1 MAEVTRVH
9 FGGLVASIP
18 EAYLPGNSPGASS
31 HLGPM
36 KEHQMNASTGTS
48 TESPVTTE
56 DLAAS
61 APGASA
67 ERGAAR
73 RSRGLLILSRYGT
86 LIGFVLMLA
95 IFSHTAD
102 AFLSSSNFTGVLK
115 ASAVLG
121 VLSLGLTIV
130 LILGDF
136 DLSIGFTA
144 TAAGMLAAGTAQS
157 YGMAGGVAAAL
168 LFGLGVGLVNGL
180 IVTRLGVS
188 AFIATLGTGQVI
200 AGWLLAYRDGIQISG
215 DLPGDFTTLGRG
227 TLGPVPYLVIVWFAI
242 ALAAFVLLERTVTG
256 RKMYAVGGNP
266 VAARLSGIDNDRAR
280 LIAFLLSGLLA
291 GAGGLMITSSLG
303 VGNPSS
309 SLSYLLPAFAASFIG
324 AATLRDGQF
333 HVGGTIVGVLMLAFL
348 SNGLVVTG
356 VAPAWTTAAQGIVLI
371 AAVTISAFARRVAA
385 R

>member
-1 MAEVTRVH
+1 MET
-9 FGGLVASIP
+9 
-18 EAYLPGNSPGASS
+18 
-31 HLGPM
+31 
-36 KEHQMNASTGTS
+36 STGTATS
-48 TESPVTTE
+48 VDPGRSLPAHSESANDVTGR
-56 DLAAS
+56 DPSRA
-61 APGASA
+61 
-67 ERGAAR
+67 
-73 RSRGLLILSRYGT
+73 SRGLLFLSRYGT
-86 LIGFVLMLA
+86 LIGFVLMLG
-95 IFSHTAD
+95 IFSYTAD
-102 AFLSSSNFTGVLK
+102 AFLTTSNITGVLK

-121 VLSLGLTIV
+121 VMSLGLTIV

-144 TAAGMLAAGTAQS
+144 TAAGMLAAGTAQTH
-157 YGMAGGVAAAL
+157 GMAGGTAAAL

-200 AGWLLAYRDGIQISG
+200 AGWLLAYRDGIQVSG
-215 DLPGDFTTLGRG
+215 NLPEDFTTLGRG
-227 TLGPVPYLVIVWFAI
+227 TFGPVPYLVLVWFGI
-242 ALAAFVLLERTVTG
+242 AFVAFILMERAVLG

-266 VAARLSGIDNDRAR
+266 VAARLSGINNDRAR
-280 LIAFLLSGLLA
+280 LVAFVLSGLLA
-291 GAGGLMITSSLG
+291 GAGGLMLTSSLG

-333 HVGGTIVGVLMLAFL
+333 HVGGTMVGVLMLAFL

-356 VAPAWTTAAQGIVLI
+356 VEPAWTTAAQGIVLI